1 MFFTNT
7 IRFLLICLFS
17 VIIFNTAKSQVTIA
31 PTNLFIDGSNRFGTY
46 MVINGSDT
54 PQEVSVDFIFGYATS
69 DSVGNRLYIYDD
81 SLKAETYSLASSIR
95 AFPQNFTLN
104 PNQRQVV
111 RLRINQTMFT
121 NDGTYWARIKTS
133 STPVSPPIELE
144 NDQSVGA
151 RIGVVIDQISGVF
164 YKKGNVTTGIDIKE
178 IEGLVD
184 SDSNTFSVLTHYNR
198 TGNSPF
204 LGTITT
210 ILKNANGNEV
220 RRGVVS
226 TSIYF
231 DGIHRENFDLSELP
245 SGNYSIEVSFE
256 SSRTDVSSS
265 EIVQMQTVNET
276 TSYVIK

>member
-1 MFFTNT
+1 MFTT
-7 IRFLLICLFS
+7 KKIQLLFICFFS
-17 VIIFNTAKSQVTIA
+17 VLLFNTGKAQVTIA
-31 PTNLFIDGSNRFGTY
+31 PTNLFIDGNSRFGTY

-54 PQEVSVDFIFGYATS
+54 PQEVSVDFIFGYAIS
-69 DSVGNRLYIYDD
+69 DSVGNRLYVYDD
-81 SLKAETYSLASSIR
+81 SVRAETYSLASSIR

-111 RLRINQTMFT
+111 RLRINPAKFV
-121 NDGTYWARIKTS
+121 NDGTYWARIRTS
-133 STPVSPPIELE
+133 SNPVSPPIELA
-144 NDQSVGA
+144 NDQNVGA
-151 RIGVVIDQISGVF
+151 RIGVEIDQISGVF
-164 YKKGNVTTGIDIKE
+164 YKKGDVTTGIDIKE
-178 IEGLVD
+178 IEPVVD
-184 SDSNTFSVLTHYNR
+184 QETNSLSVLTHLSR

-231 DGIHRENFDLSELP
+231 DGIHRENLDINDLP

-256 SSRTDVSSS
+256 SSRTDVSSN
-265 EIVQMQTVNET
+265 EIVQMETVKKT
-276 TSYVIK
+276 TSYVIR